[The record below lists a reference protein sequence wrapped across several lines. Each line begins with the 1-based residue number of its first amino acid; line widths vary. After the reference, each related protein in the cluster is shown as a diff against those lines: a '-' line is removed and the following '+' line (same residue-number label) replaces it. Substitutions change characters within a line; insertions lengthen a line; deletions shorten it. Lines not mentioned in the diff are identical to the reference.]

1 MANGEIGAAA
11 DTGANLNAAGVAK
24 LAYQRPSLTVYGSVR
39 ELTGASSNAAIADG
53 GAKGTGMA
61 TSDPALK
68 ENAIRIGSHPAG
80 FGIYL
85 FDYKAE
91 FQDEH
96 GQGRQFGVMAN
107 EVEVI
112 APEAVVVRADGYRAV
127 NYSLLGITRH

>member
-1 MANGEIGAAA
+1 MANGVIGTSDQGSLGNIA
-11 DTGANLNAAGVAK
+11 DGAK

-39 ELTGASSNAAIADG
+39 ELTGGTSGTAGDG
-53 GAKGTGMA
+53 GKTSPGMA
-61 TSDPALK
+61 PSDPALK
-68 ENAIRIGSHPAG
+68 ENTVRIGSHPAG

-91 FQDEH
+91 FQAAH
-96 GQGRQFGVMAN
+96 GHGRQFGVMAN
-107 EVEVI
+107 EVERV